1 MTTSAARPRG
11 RVVMLVDN
19 TVDGDSRVQKS
30 ARSVAEA
37 GWDVTLIGRA
47 PTSTPDEFMVG
58 PALVKRVNVPYVLH
72 GRNRRMP
79 PRGLRLLPAYRMQD
93 ALTVRERQVELMARD
108 VADLIA
114 RQKGQGRSV
123 SA

>member
-1 MTTSAARPRG
+1 MTPSTARPRG

-47 PTSTPDEFMVG
+47 PTSAADEFAVG
-58 PALVKRVNVPYVLH
+58 PALVRRVNVPYVLH
-72 GRNRRMP
+72 GRYRRMP
-79 PRGLRLLPAYRMQD
+79 RRGLLLLPAYRLQD
-93 ALTVRERQVELMARD
+93 SLTVRERQV
-108 VADLIA
+108 
-114 RQKGQGRSV
+114 
-123 SA
+123 